1 MNNRLLAGMC
11 AVIFFAGCP
20 KEISSDER
28 LERATSRKGAKEQLG
43 AAELAKVRC
52 DDTQEFLTKAQNES
66 RPEGERLQ
74 TYVDLYESLV
84 TRSSKFDEA
93 MNRNPDLAYQEG
105 TQDLVAAREK
115 CIQLT
120 ADIKVAFETYVREL
134 VELPTVQEIRGGSPV
149 VVARLDFNILRG
161 AIEKLGP
168 DDREQLLSR
177 VAAAE
182 KKVEIKD
189 SKKKGGK

>member
-11 AVIFFAGCP
+11 AVIVFTGCP
-20 KEISSDER
+20 KEISSNER
-28 LERATSRKGAKEQLG
+28 LERATARKQVKDQVG

-52 DDTQEFLTKAQNES
+52 DDTQEPLTRAQNET

-74 TYVDLYESLV
+74 SYIDLYESLV
-84 TRSSKFDEA
+84 TRSNTFEEA

-115 CIQLT
+115 CVQLT

-134 VELPTVQEIRGGSPV
+134 VELPTVQEIRGGAAV
-149 VVARLDFNILRG
+149 VVPRLDFGILRA
-161 AIEKLGP
+161 AIEKLAP
-168 DDREQLLSR
+168 DDREQLLAR
-177 VAAAE
+177 VATAE
-182 KKVEIKD
+182 KKIETKEP
-189 SKKKGGK
+189 KKKGGK